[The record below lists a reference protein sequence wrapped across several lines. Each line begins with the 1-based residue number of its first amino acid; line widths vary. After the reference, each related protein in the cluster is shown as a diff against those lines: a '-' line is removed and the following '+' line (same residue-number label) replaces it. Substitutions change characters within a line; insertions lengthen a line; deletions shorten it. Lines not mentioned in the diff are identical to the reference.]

1 MIHTLSTGVIIGA
14 SLCRNNGQLT
24 FEELHKVALT
34 IMKSKPGYYID
45 ISRDSVIVETGFN
58 KSLFKL
64 SNGGICLS
72 DTSQNTLNRAKAL
85 CYDILDNNICS
96 AIDEALEV

>member
-1 MIHTLSTGVIIGA
+1 MIHTLPTGVIIGA
-14 SLCRNNGQLT
+14 SLFINNGHLT
-24 FEELHKVALT
+24 FDELHKVAST
-34 IMKSKPGYYID
+34 IMKSNPDYYID
-45 ISRDSVIVETGFN
+45 ISRDSVIAEAVSN

-64 SNGGICLS
+64 SNVGICLS
-72 DTSQNTLNRAKAL
+72 DNSQTTINRAKVL

>member
-14 SLCRNNGQLT
+14 SLFRNNGHLT
-24 FEELHKVALT
+24 FEELHKVVST
-34 IMKSKPGYYID
+34 IMKSNPDYYID
-45 ISRDSVIVETGFN
+45 ISRDAVIAEASFN

-64 SNGGICLS
+64 SNSEVCLS
-72 DTSQNTLNRAKAL
+72 DNSQDTLNRAKAL

-96 AIDEALEV
+96 AIDEALKV

>member
-14 SLCRNNGQLT
+14 SLFRNNGHLT
-24 FEELHKVALT
+24 FDELHKVAST
-34 IMKSKPGYYID
+34 IMKSNPDCYID
-45 ISRDSVIVETGFN
+45 ISRDAVIAEASFN

-64 SNGGICLS
+64 SNSEVCLS
-72 DTSQNTLNRAKAL
+72 DNSQDTLNRAKAL

-96 AIDEALEV
+96 AIDEALKV

>member
-14 SLCRNNGQLT
+14 SLFRNNGHLT
-24 FEELHKVALT
+24 FEELHKVAST
-34 IMKSKPGYYID
+34 IMKSNPDYYID
-45 ISRDSVIVETGFN
+45 ISRDAVIAETTLN

-64 SNGGICLS
+64 SNGEVCLS
-72 DTSQNTLNRAKAL
+72 DNSQDTLNQAKTL
-85 CYDILDNNICS
+85 CYDILDSNICS

>member
-14 SLCRNNGQLT
+14 SLFRNNGHLT
-24 FEELHKVALT
+24 FEELYKVAST
-34 IMKSKPGYYID
+34 IMKSNPDYYID
-45 ISRDSVIVETGFN
+45 ISRDAVIAETTLN

-64 SNGGICLS
+64 SNNGMCLS
-72 DTSQNTLNRAKAL
+72 DNGQNTLNRAKAV